1 MNNLK
6 KEVINILTLLRDRNI
21 WDKADFLLN
30 KVENNELS
38 EKQLKTLIEWINK
51 LLQNAQEEKFK
62 KNNLNNKEKI
72 SKKNK
77 EENMER
83 REELDNL
90 DNLDNLL
97 DNI

>member
-38 EKQLKTLIEWINK
+38 EKQLKTLIE
-51 LLQNAQEEKFK
+51 
-62 KNNLNNKEKI
+62 
-72 SKKNK
+72 
-77 EENMER
+77 
-83 REELDNL
+83 
-90 DNLDNLL
+90 
-97 DNI
+97 